1 MTLKPRPTK
10 DSTMTRTF
18 KARLRQTLLAG
29 GATLG
34 LLAACNATAAPKW
47 LEALDRG
54 AVAVPAID
62 GGVLVSWRLLAT
74 DAPKT
79 TFDVYRDGRKLNAK
93 PLGGGTNFV
102 DKAGTPQSTYVVRTR
117 INGRDIERT
126 APVKVWAEGYL
137 SIPIQQPE
145 GGVTPAGEA
154 YTYTAHEASVAD
166 LDGDGRYEIVL
177 KWDPTNAKDN
187 AFHGY
192 TGPVYLDAY
201 TLDGQRLWRIDLGKN
216 IRAGAHYTQ
225 FQVFDYDG
233 DGRAELAVRTSDG
246 TVDGTGQVLGDANA
260 DWRETGGEVPSTDR
274 TGGKPQPDGTLVAP
288 LQGRILKGPEF
299 LTIFDGATG
308 KALAS
313 EPYWPA
319 RAPRTDAPTAAQ
331 MKEVW
336 GDGYANRSDRFLAGT
351 AYLDGERPSIVM
363 ARGYYAH
370 TTLAAWDWRD
380 GRLTKRWTFDSTE
393 PGNEAFGGQGNH
405 QLSVADVDGDGRDD
419 VIYGSMVVG
428 SDGKGL
434 WSSGLLHGDAMAV
447 SDLDPGHPGLEKFGA
462 HEVVGRNGGIGAAML
477 DARTGKVLWS
487 TPADKDTGRGVAAD
501 IDPRFPG
508 AEAWAT
514 NQDALYTAQ
523 GKPIDGVKR
532 PRELSFFV
540 WWDGDDL
547 REMFDKNRITKWDW
561 LAGTSRTLLEAT
573 GATHTSGTKNV
584 PVVSADLF
592 GDWREEVVWHTPD
605 EKFLRIYTTPH
616 PTDRRLF
623 TLMHDAQYR
632 VAIAWQNTAYN
643 QPPYP
648 SFFIGAGMK
657 EPPVAKIVARRWTAP
672 K

>member
-1 MTLKPRPTK
+1 MN
-10 DSTMTRTF
+10 RTF
-18 KARLRQTLLAG
+18 QFRGSPALLLGAALLGGFAG
-29 GATLG
+29 SAVQ
-34 LLAACNATAAPKW
+34 AAPRW
-47 LEALDRG
+47 MEALDRG
-54 AVAVPAID
+54 AVAVPAVE

-79 TFDVYRDGRKLNAK
+79 SFDIYRDGSKLNAL
-93 PLGGGTNFV
+93 PISGGTNFV
-102 DKAGTPQSTYVVRTR
+102 DKAGTPQSTYVIKTR
-117 INGRDIERT
+117 LTGSEVESSP
-126 APVKVWAEGYL
+126 PVKVWEQGYL

-145 GGVTPAGEA
+145 GGVTPTGQA

-166 LDGDGRYEIVL
+166 LDGDGRYEIIL
-177 KWDPTNAKDN
+177 KWDPTNARDN
-187 AFHGY
+187 AFDGY
-192 TGPVYLDAY
+192 TGVVYLDAY
-201 TLDGQRLWRIDLGKN
+201 TLDGKRLWRIDLGKN

-246 TVDGTGQVLGDANA
+246 TVDGTGQVLGDPKA
-260 DWRETGGEVPSTDR
+260 DWREPGGETPSTDR
-274 TGGKPQPDGTLVAP
+274 TGGKAQPDGTLVAP

-299 LTIFDGATG
+299 LTVFDGLTG

-319 RAPRTDAPTAAQ
+319 RDPRTDAPTAAQ
-331 MKEVW
+331 LKEIW
-336 GDGYANRSDRFLAGT
+336 GDGYGNRADRFLAGT

-363 ARGYYAH
+363 ARGYYAR

-380 GRLTKRWTFDSTE
+380 GKLTKRWAFDSAD

-405 QLSVADVDGDGRDD
+405 QLSVADVDGDGKDEI
-419 VIYGSMVVG
+419 IYGSMVV
-428 SDGKGL
+428 DDNGKGL
-434 WSSGLLHGDAMAV
+434 WSSGLKHGDAMAV
-447 SDLDPGHPGLEKFGA
+447 SDLDPGNPGLEKFGA
-462 HEVVGRNGGIGAAML
+462 HEEVGHNGGIGAAML

-487 TPADKDTGRGVAAD
+487 TPADKDTGRGVTGD

-514 NQDALYTAQ
+514 NQDVLYTAQ
-523 GKPIDGVKR
+523 GKPIAGVKR
-532 PRELSFFV
+532 PRELSFLV

-547 REMFDKNRITKWDW
+547 RELFDRNKINKWDW
-561 LAGTSRTLLEAT
+561 LTGKSHTLLEAT
-573 GATHTSGTKNV
+573 GALQTSGTKNV

-616 PTDRRLF
+616 PTDRRLV

-648 SFFIGAGMK
+648 SFFLGHGMK
-657 EPPVAKIVARRWTAP
+657 EPATAP
-672 K
+672 IVVRRPKAASAVKQ